1 MFHIYM
7 YIIDMYI
14 YIYNIFI
21 STYHRINVILIIYTF
36 LFFLVQITPQK
47 VGKESKSD
55 YLDSF

>member
-1 MFHIYM
+1 M
-7 YIIDMYI
+7 YIIDMCV

-21 STYHRINVILIIYTF
+21 STYNRINVILTIYTF
-36 LFFLVQITPQK
+36 LLFFVQITPQK